1 MMVSTWW
8 LPFVWLLNGVLA
20 VLYLTVEHGYLV
32 ILGLALVALG
42 ASAQAPLEQK
52 PWFAG
57 AAALAFAVAL
67 FSPPVVGVLMAAMAL
82 AALAALRLERFNPPL
97 LFWRVT
103 QGLALYALI
112 ALGVLAYRTLIASMP
127 ADWTLGGGQQYLEVI
142 ASIALYAY
150 PLGFL
155 AMLAQAVFAHPPI
168 GAPEDLITT
177 VRTRGKR

>member
-1 MMVSTWW
+1 MTPLPWW

-20 VLYLTVEHGYLV
+20 VLYLAMEHWYLM
-32 ILGLALVALG
+32 ALVVALTG
-42 ASAQAPLEQK
+42 LGVSSHALSGQR
-52 PWFAG
+52 PWFIG
-57 AAALAFAVAL
+57 AAVLSFSVAL
-67 FSPPVVGVLMAAMAL
+67 FSPPVVGVLMAVMAL

-97 LFWRVT
+97 LFWRVV

-112 ALGVLAYRTLIASMP
+112 ALGVLVYRAFLASAP
-127 ADWTLGGGQQYLEVI
+127 TDWALGGGKQYLEVI

-168 GAPEDLITT
+168 GTPEDLITA